1 MKQKFSKFHNCL
13 APDERGSILPIF
25 AIILLALLVILGF
38 SLDFRRIATADA
50 RLQSAADAAALSGAL
65 IYSRNGSLPAG
76 QRLTMADEAV
86 NAMIDAELQSGMSG
100 MTVTSVSTAT
110 AGEDDDGIQ
119 ANVQANLPMV
129 FGGLFGRPSVD
140 IRVQSAAIGGG
151 PQNVEIVLALDN
163 TGSMFRN
170 NRFNLM
176 RSATKGFVNQL
187 YDEAVGPGQTYV
199 GIVPWA
205 TTVNINSE
213 RPGGFDTSAAA
224 NRAPGA
230 DGTRSVPNSPFENRL
245 RYLLEPE
252 VDTNY
257 TNAAMERDFA
267 PVEWRGCIRSAPGE
281 RRVSNGGNVQSP
293 LTDAPVG
300 GMRWHASLVEPQLRD
315 LPAPSS
321 FAGSPNPINAGF
333 NIGAGRI
340 VQCLQFGASFTNN
353 LHMDADRACI
363 DTAGDTRINLV
374 EACVSDPNEF
384 DYFQSGGV
392 ACPWQRNIFP
402 WTVQRLISGPNQ
414 NCPVAMLGLSQDR
427 AQIVDKLDEM
437 YPVTG
442 GTHMDVG
449 LTWGLRM
456 LSPRREWAGFFG
468 QDRPTDYN
476 NGITRK
482 VLVLLTDGENI
493 APLVEGYYGC
503 AFNSPRGAAGPCW
516 QAPDIGQLSARS
528 LNNLT
533 RDACT
538 QIRDE
543 YGIEVFT
550 IAVDITNA
558 TAIDILADCAGDP
571 DRAFNIR
578 AAELETVFEAIAARQ
593 LRLLE

>member
-1 MKQKFSKFHNCL
+1 MKLNLSRTT
-13 APDERGSILPIF
+13 ERFEAEQSGSIMPIF
-25 AIILLALLVILGF
+25 AVMLLALLVMVGF
-38 SLDFRRIATADA
+38 SLDFRRIASADA
-50 RLQSAADAAALSGAL
+50 RLQTATDAAALSAAL
-65 IYSRNGSLPAG
+65 IYSQNPLEPPGRRISLATDAANTTLETDLAGGSLD
-76 QRLTMADEAV
+76 L
-86 NAMIDAELQSGMSG
+86 S
-100 MTVTSVSTAT
+100 VTSVTIST
-110 AGEDDDGIQ
+110 AGEADQGIRVQ
-119 ANVQANLPMV
+119 VQADLPLS

-140 IRVQSAAIGGG
+140 VNAQSAAAGGG
-151 PQNVEIVLALDN
+151 PQNVEVVLALDN

-252 VDTNY
+252 ADTNY
-257 TNAAMERDFA
+257 TDAAMERDFA

-293 LTDAPVG
+293 LTDSPVG

-315 LPAPSS
+315 LAAPSS
-321 FAGSPNPINAGF
+321 FAGSPNPVNAGF

-427 AQIVDKLDEM
+427 AQIIDKLDEM

-468 QDRPTDYN
+468 HNRPTAYDDQT
-476 NGITRK
+476 TRK

-516 QAPDIGQLSARS
+516 QAPDVGQLSARS

-533 RDACT
+533 QDACT

-543 YGIEVFT
+543 YGIEVYT

-558 TAIDILADCAGDP
+558 TALDILADCAGDP
-571 DRAFNIR
+571 ERAFNIS
-578 AAELETVFEAIAARQ
+578 AAELETVFQSIAAQQ